1 MLSELKEYQSK
12 HNGTLPASFT
22 AANLRQVY
30 LKLKSLKQLDPQ
42 DEVLLYILKQ
52 ANLNEL
58 VIDYCTSTAKSEV
71 TKYYLAE
78 ALL

>member
-1 MLSELKEYQSK
+1 
-12 HNGTLPASFT
+12 
-22 AANLRQVY
+22 
-30 LKLKSLKQLDPQ
+30 LKQLDPQ